1 MTDQQEAYH
10 NATINGET
18 PETLDPRHNT
28 GSFRSPG
35 LKKCDIST
43 GEVGA
48 PAGPSGI
55 HLVVTLY
62 FDSLDAISR
71 PGIAPETGPRPAG
84 DLANFADGSAE
95 RYFSI
100 QRTFER
106 GTTDKPAS
114 DDGLRRR

>member
-1 MTDQQEAYH
+1 MENDSMTDQQEAYH

-62 FDSLDAISR
+62 FDSLDAIK
-71 PGIAPETGPRPAG
+71 AG
-84 DLANFADGSAE
+84 LASPQRQARGRRSCQLCGRGAE
-95 RYFSI
+95 LYFFD
-100 QRTFER
+100 TK
-106 GTTDKPAS
+106 DV
-114 DDGLRRR
+114 

>member
-1 MTDQQEAYH
+1 MTDRQEAYH

-55 HLVVTLY
+55 HLVATLY
-62 FDSLDAISR
+62 FDSLDAKPAR
-71 PGIAPETGPRPAG
+71 HRLRGRPRPAI
-84 DLANFADGSAE
+84 AE
-95 RYFSI
+95 LYFFD
-100 QRTFER
+100 TN
-106 GTTDKPAS
+106 DA
-114 DDGLRRR
+114 

>member
-1 MTDQQEAYH
+1 MKTTASLTEGQPYH
-10 NATINGET
+10 NATIDGET

-62 FDSLDAISR
+62 F
-71 PGIAPETGPRPAG
+71 G
-84 DLANFADGSAE
+84 LA
-95 RYFSI
+95 
-100 QRTFER
+100 
-106 GTTDKPAS
+106 
-114 DDGLRRR
+114 